1 MSITPSTPTN
11 LGDELKSF
19 WSRPEGKTGMIFIVL
34 AAAAAVYGWA
44 QIVPFIVSMLADTLH
59 MVYLAAMLAA
69 VLFVIFSSRTHL
81 LFRLLMRWITGLIID
96 IDPIGILKDHLSQMR
111 KRRDVMSQQ
120 ISNVSGQIQYLK
132 NIIDKNSAMANEN
145 MRLAAHAKKIA
156 TSTADQNEQL
166 RMALQMK
173 AKANQAGRL
182 QKSNL
187 SYQQLLNK
195 LQNIYDLL
203 SKWAVHIDFYI
214 EDTDNEVKQAEIEYK
229 TINTAYPRVSHGAR
243 RHQGNGRRKR
253 TLRPDHGTP
262 CRRGRTQTGRDGRL
276 PAPGAELHGH
286 DRSGER
292 RGRDRRARETR
303 RLRAEAAHFRRDRHR
318 ISAAGCNRSTGA
330 GSGWKERGRST
341 SAPAKS
347 AGDYGDMFK

>member
-1 MSITPSTPTN
+1 MSITPSAPN
-11 LGDELKSF
+11 LGQDLKSF

-34 AAAAAVYGWA
+34 AAAALVYGWG

-59 MVYLAAMLAA
+59 MVYLAAILGAI
-69 VLFVIFSSRTHL
+69 LFVVFSSRTHL
-81 LFRLLMRWITGLIID
+81 MFRLLMRAITGMIIN

-132 NIIDKNSAMANEN
+132 NIIDKNQAMANEN

-156 TSTADQNEQL
+156 TTTADQNEQL

-187 SYQQLLNK
+187 SYQQLLGK

-229 TINTAYPRVSHGAR
+229 TINTAYRAYRTALAVIKGTGDEKELYNQTMEKLAEEAGRKLGEMEDFQRLAQNFMDTIDLENGAVETEALEKLDAYE
-243 RHQGNGRRKR
+243 QKLLTSGA
-253 TLRPDHGTP
+253 TDTP
-262 CRRGRTQTGRDGRL
+262 FL
-276 PAPGAELHGH
+276 LPGA
-286 DRSGER
+286 
-292 RGRDRRARETR
+292 T
-303 RLRAEAAHFRRDRHR
+303 AAPVPVPVKK
-318 ISAAGCNRSTGA
+318 TGDA
-330 GSGWKERGRST
+330 PS
-341 SAPAKS
+341 PAKS
-347 AGDYGDMFK
+347 ASDYGDMFK

>member
-11 LGDELKSF
+11 IGDELKSF
-19 WSRPEGKTGMIFIVL
+19 WSRPEGKTGMIFIAL
-34 AAAAAVYGWA
+34 AAAAVVYGWA

-59 MVYLAAMLAA
+59 MVLLALMLGAI
-69 VLFVIFSSRTHL
+69 LFVVFSSRTRL
-81 LFRLLMRWITGLIID
+81 LFRLLMRAITGLIID
-96 IDPIGILKDHLSQMR
+96 IDPIGILKDH
-111 KRRDVMSQQ
+111 MSQQ

-132 NIIDKNSAMANEN
+132 NIIDKNSALASEN
-145 MRLAAHAKKIA
+145 MRLAAHAKKLA
-156 TSTADQNEQL
+156 TTSADQNEQL

-195 LQNIYDLL
+195 LQSIYDLL

-229 TINTAYPRVSHGAR
+229 TINTAFRAYRTALAVIKGTGDEKELYDQTMEHLAEEAGRKLGEMEDFQRLAQNFMDTIDLENGAVETDALEKLDAYE
-243 RHQGNGRRKR
+243 QKLLTSGA
-253 TLRPDHGTP
+253 TDTAFL
-262 CRRGRTQTGRDGRL
+262 L
-276 PAPGAELHGH
+276 PGA
-286 DRSGER
+286 
-292 RGRDRRARETR
+292 T
-303 RLRAEAAHFRRDRHR
+303 AAPVPVPAGK
-318 ISAAGCNRSTGA
+318 AAD
-330 GSGWKERGRST
+330 
-341 SAPAKS
+341 APPAAKS

>member
-1 MSITPSTPTN
+1 MSLTPSTPAS
-11 LGDELKSF
+11 LGQDLKSF
-19 WSRPEGKTGMIFIVL
+19 WSRPEGKTGMIFL
-34 AAAAAVYGWA
+34 GLGAAALLYGWA
-44 QIVPFIVSMLADTLH
+44 KIVPFIVSMLADTLH
-59 MVYLAAMLAA
+59 MALLAAGLAA
-69 VLFVIFSSRTHL
+69 VLFVLFSSRTHL
-81 LFRLLMRWITGLIID
+81 LFRLLMRAITGMIIN

-111 KRRDVMSQQ
+111 KRREVMAQQ

-132 NIIDKNSAMANEN
+132 STIDKNAAMANEN

-195 LQNIYDLL
+195 LQNIYELL

-229 TINTAYPRVSHGAR
+229 TINSAYRAYRTALSVIRGSGDEKELYNQTIEKLAEEAGRKLGEMEDFQRLAQNFMDTIDLENGAVETEALEKLDAYE
-243 RHQGNGRRKR
+243 QKLL
-253 TLRPDHGTP
+253 TAGTP
-262 CRRGRTQTGRDGRL
+262 DTAFLLPGATAA
-276 PAPGAELHGH
+276 PAPVPAKKGGDAPP
-286 DRSGER
+286 
-292 RGRDRRARETR
+292 
-303 RLRAEAAHFRRDRHR
+303 
-318 ISAAGCNRSTGA
+318 
-330 GSGWKERGRST
+330 
-341 SAPAKS
+341 PAKS
-347 AGDYGDMFK
+347 ASDYGDMFK

>member
-1 MSITPSTPTN
+1 MSITPSTPTS
-11 LGDELKSF
+11 LGEDIKSF
-19 WSRPEGKTGMIFIVL
+19 WSRPEGKTGMIVIAI

-59 MVYLAAMLAA
+59 MVYLAAILAA

-81 LFRLLMRWITGLIID
+81 MFRLIMRWITSLIID

-132 NIIDKNSAMANEN
+132 NIIDKNSALAGEN

-156 TSTADQNEQL
+156 TTSTDQNEQL

-229 TINTAYPRVSHGAR
+229 TINTAFRAYRTALAVIK
-243 RHQGNGRRKR
+243 GNGDEKEIYDQTMEKLAEEAGRK
-253 TLRPDHGTP
+253 LGEMEDF
-262 CRRGRTQTGRDGRL
+262 QRL
-276 PAPGAELHGH
+276 AQNFMDTIDLENGAVETDALEKLDAYEQKLLTSGATDTAFLLPGA
-286 DRSGER
+286 
-292 RGRDRRARETR
+292 T
-303 RLRAEAAHFRRDRHR
+303 AAPVPVPAGK
-318 ISAAGCNRSTGA
+318 SAD
-330 GSGWKERGRST
+330 
-341 SAPAKS
+341 APPAAKS

>member
-19 WSRPEGKTGMIFIVL
+19 WARPEGKTGMIFIVL

-59 MVYLAAMLAA
+59 MIYLAGILAA
-69 VLFVIFSSRTHL
+69 ILFVIFSSRTHL
-81 LFRLLMRWITGLIID
+81 LFRLLMRWITGMIIN

-132 NIIDKNSAMANEN
+132 NVIDKNSAMANEN
-145 MRLAAHAKKIA
+145 MRLAAHAKKVA

-229 TINTAYPRVSHGAR
+229 TINTAYPRLSHRTR
-243 RHQGNGRRKR
+243 RHQRNGRRKR
-253 TLRPDHGTP
+253 TLRPDHGAS
-262 CRRGRTQTGRDGRL
+262 CRRGRPQARRDGRL

-286 DRSGER
+286 HRSGKR
-292 RGRDRRARETR
+292 RSRNRRARKTR
-303 RLRAEAAHFRRDRHR
+303 RLRAETADFRRNRHG
-318 ISAAGCNRSTGA
+318 IPAAGRDCCTGA
-330 GSGWKERGRST
+330 GSSGEERRRSLRR
-341 SAPAKS
+341 AKS